1 MELINGV
8 KILIKTVEVLKH
20 ELVTAAVSIMSY
32 FRFFFKNC
40 YFLLMYI
47 CTLISL
53 IFVSEIQVNNG
64 L

>member
-32 FRFFFKNC
+32 FRFFFK
-40 YFLLMYI
+40 I
-47 CTLISL
+47 V
-53 IFVSEIQVNNG
+53 IFY
-64 L
+64 